1 VSGVTDEQQM
11 DFGQTESQRELAALA
26 RQILTDHVTPTRLR
40 EVDQSGV
47 HVDRD
52 LWQRLVSAGVVGA
65 ALPERIGGGGLDLLE
80 MCSVLIELGRVV
92 APVPYLGH
100 VVGTA
105 AVGWFGTDEQRD
117 EFARPAVAGELLLTL
132 ALAEDLGTPEA
143 PTTRAVPVEGGWQL
157 TGSKAVVPAGTVAD
171 VFVVP
176 ARTDAGVG
184 VFIVRRDD
192 EGVGVTPQR
201 LTDGDAGATLDL
213 AGVRLPA
220 GRLVPGADTAHW
232 IVARATIGTCAH
244 QAGVL
249 ERALELT
256 AEYARTREQF
266 GRPIGSF
273 QAVAQRLADAYI
285 DVEAVRLTMWE
296 AAWRAAQPLP
306 CPTEIA
312 TAKFWAAEA
321 GHRVAHTAV
330 HVHGGMGIDVDG
342 PLHRYFV
349 AAKLNEFSLG
359 GATAQLRAIGAELA
373 ATPA

>member
-1 VSGVTDEQQM
+1 MRELDDERQM
-11 DFGQTESQRELAALA
+11 DFALTESQQELAALT
-26 RQILTDHVTPTRLR
+26 RQILADHVTTKRQR
-40 EVDQSGV
+40 EIEQSGM
-47 HVDRD
+47 HVDRE
-52 LWQRLVSAGVVGA
+52 LWQQLIASGVVGA
-65 ALPERIGGGGLDLLE
+65 VLPESVGSGGLDLLE
-80 MCSVLIELGRVV
+80 LCSVLVELGRAV

-105 AVGWFGTDEQRD
+105 AIGWFGTDEQRA
-117 EFARPAVAGELLLTL
+117 EFARPAAGGELLVTL
-132 ALAEDLGTPEA
+132 ALAEDFGSPEA
-143 PTTRAVPVEGGWQL
+143 PTTRAVAVDGRWQL

-176 ARTDAGVG
+176 ARTDDGAGV
-184 VFIVRRDD
+184 FLVRRDD
-192 EGVGVTPQR
+192 EGVGITAQE
-201 LTDGDAGATLDL
+201 LTDGDTGAALDL
-213 AGVRLPA
+213 TGVRLPA

-296 AAWRAAQPLP
+296 AAWRAAEPLP

-312 TAKFWAAEA
+312 TAKFWAADA

-359 GATAQLRAIGAELA
+359 GATAQLRAIGTELA
-373 ATPA
+373 NTPA